1 MDDVGSRL
9 GRYRLLGR
17 LGQGGMGR
25 LYMAARDGAAG
36 TSKIV
41 ALKCVLPELASRPEF
56 RRMFLDEARV
66 AIQLAHPHI
75 VTTHELGEV
84 DGKYFISME
93 YVPGEDLAQILK
105 RCRRTGSGIPL
116 RVALQIATACASAL
130 EYAHTLADSKGR
142 PLHVVHCDVNPT
154 NVMVSYQGAVKLLDF
169 GVARFRLNRV
179 GDGRAPFRGK
189 VTYSALEQLDGGV
202 LDARTDVF
210 CLGIVLWEMLSGR
223 KLFDAPNP
231 MAAVE
236 ALRSQ
241 PVAPPSLFRSEVP
254 PDLDA
259 LVLDSL
265 QRDPSLRPQSAAYF
279 ALRLE
284 RIGAKFGG
292 GVSESGLA
300 SWITTLFGADRA
312 REKLRAAQSGP
323 RDEITQEAPTP
334 ILDLSK
340 PALAQPAPRVAWSTD
355 AAGGSA
361 VLSMAG
367 RAQVVE
373 DGRSEPLGVP
383 PSSPV
388 EALVKSEE
396 RHLAPPLADRSAT
409 LDVSDPSLPALPSA
423 TARRPFLREALV
435 VSGIAL
441 AGMAFA
447 WSLLREAA
455 PPVDRSAPPPVVWVT
470 SDPEGGRVYVDGEP
484 TGMVTPARLT
494 GVAPAT
500 TLRIRVD
507 FPDGGAV
514 TRQVQ
519 VPETGEARV
528 QVDADGSR
536 PGGGT
541 P

>member
-1 MDDVGSRL
+1 MDEVGSRL

-56 RRMFLDEARV
+56 KRMFLDEARV

-105 RCRRTGSGIPL
+105 RCRRTGNGIPL
-116 RVALQIATACASAL
+116 RVAVQIAIACASAL

-169 GVARFRLNRV
+169 GIARFRLNRV

-223 KLFDAPNP
+223 KLFDAANP

-284 RIGAKFGG
+284 RIGAKLGG

-300 SWITTLFGADRA
+300 SWITTLFGAERA
-312 REKLRAAQSGP
+312 NEKLRAAQSGP
-323 RDEITQEAPTP
+323 RDEITQEAATP

-361 VLSMAG
+361 VLSMGG
-367 RAQVVE
+367 REESNDVGRQGPL
-373 DGRSEPLGVP
+373 GRSPSRSADARFEP
-383 PSSPV
+383 
-388 EALVKSEE
+388 EE
-396 RHLAPPLADRSAT
+396 RHLVPPIGERSAT
-409 LDVSDPSLPALPSA
+409 LDVSDPSLPAEPS
-423 TARRPFLREALV
+423 RRRFVKEGLV
-435 VSGIAL
+435 VSFVVL
-441 AGMAFA
+441 AGTMFG
-447 WSLLREAA
+447 WSLLDDG
-455 PPVDRSAPPPVVWVT
+455 PTPVDRSVSPPVVWVT

-514 TRQVQ
+514 TRQVR

-528 QVDADGSR
+528 RVSAESR
-536 PGGGT
+536 SRGRT